1 MLPFEDTKN
10 NRKVATFVLGAK
22 GYIQLALRSG
32 QYRKL
37 NVLELKQGELV
48 KYNPLTEDIEVNL
61 IEDELQRDAT
71 ETTGYY
77 AMFEFINGFK
87 KALYWSKAKMERH
100 ALKYSAAYRY
110 DKNKG
115 KSLSYWSKDFDQMSS
130 KTMLRQLIGKW
141 GVMSYAMQVAI
152 ESDNAVL
159 KEDLTT
165 DIVMDE
171 EEAISVPK
179 EAEEVK
185 MDEL

>member
-10 NRKVATFVLGAK
+10 KRKVATFVLGVK

-37 NVLELKQGELV
+37 NVLELKQGELIS
-48 KYNPLTEDIEVNL
+48 YDPLSEDIKVNL
-61 IEDELQRDAT
+61 IDDEAQRDAAAT
-71 ETTGYY
+71 IGYY
-77 AMFEFINGFK
+77 AMFEYINGFK
-87 KALYWSKAKMERH
+87 KSLYWSKAKMERH

-110 DKNKG
+110 DKNTG
-115 KSLSYWSKDFDQMSS
+115 KTMSYWSKDFDQMSQ
-130 KTMLRQLIGKW
+130 KTMLRQLISKW
-141 GVMSYAMQVAI
+141 GIMSYAMQIAI

-165 DIVMDE
+165 EISLNE
-171 EEAISVPK
+171 EEVIQPP
-179 EAEEVK
+179 EETIK